1 MPVGVRI
8 LDINLADSATLST
21 DSAETSAP
29 VTNLQDAQLGVVWRA
44 AANSAY
50 VVADLGSA
58 VSFNFVGLFGLEG
71 TSALTRRVGLS
82 SADSTGAARDL
93 YDSGTASSDIDVA
106 TFGQMLHWGDWQGRY
121 LRIDLS
127 DTQPPEAGR
136 IVVGMAWA
144 PARSWDFPA
153 ELGVV
158 DRSLRQQ
165 TPTGNVFIKQGPKH
179 RVADITLPAISEAD
193 AWTRMLAMDLR
204 NGIGTD
210 ILLCLDRFDTTY
222 RHQKTMWGLMV
233 DPSPISWRAHGM
245 FGRRLRVEE
254 RVRD

>member
-21 DSAETSAP
+21 DTAETTAP
-29 VTNLQDAQLGVVWRA
+29 VTNLQDPQLGVPYRPA
-44 AANSAY
+44 ASSGY
-50 VVADLGSA
+50 FVADLGSA
-58 VSFNFVGLFGLEG
+58 VNFNFVGLFGLTG

-82 SADSTGAARDL
+82 SADATGATRDL
-93 YDSGTASSDIDVA
+93 YDSGVGSGDIDVA

-121 LRIDLS
+121 LRVDFS
-127 DTQPPEAGR
+127 DTAPPDIGR
-136 IVVGMAWA
+136 LVIGMAWA
-144 PARSWDFPA
+144 PARSWAFPA
-153 ELGVV
+153 ELGVI

-165 TPTGNVFIKQGPKH
+165 TPTGNVFIKRGPRH
-179 RVADITLPAISEAD
+179 RVADITLPAVSEAD
-193 AWTRMLAMDLR
+193 AWSRLLAMDLR

-210 ILLCLDRFDTTY
+210 VVLCLDRFDTTY
-222 RHQKTMWGLMV
+222 PHEKTMLGLVV
-233 DPSPISWRAHGM
+233 DPSPIGWRDHGL